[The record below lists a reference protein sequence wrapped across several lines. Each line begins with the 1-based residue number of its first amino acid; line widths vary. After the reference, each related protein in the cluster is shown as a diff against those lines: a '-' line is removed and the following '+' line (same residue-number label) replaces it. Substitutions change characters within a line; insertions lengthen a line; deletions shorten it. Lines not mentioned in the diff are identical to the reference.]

1 MGGGGISAGCAFG
14 GHFYALEETWHPDLG
29 EPFGVMRCVI
39 CHCEPV
45 SAPTHPFPWET
56 PRDPGLLGRG
66 LARREFDSSFQY
78 AVLPMEEG
86 NGIPSASRTPGCP
99 PPRHGGGEGGFKG
112 SGFILPP
119 PPRGWPPAPSL
130 PPSSSPRLGL
140 AGPRTAGREAWG
152 CGEGARVWL
161 PYRHLGTV
169 QGVQGSRWKKMGEV
183 RPCRESMTWHT

>member
-1 MGGGGISAGCAFG
+1 MGGGGVSAGCAFG

-45 SAPTHPFPWET
+45 SAPTHPFPGET
-56 PRDPGLLGRG
+56 PGTRVCWGGGSQGGSYIPLFNTL
-66 LARREFDSSFQY
+66 
-78 AVLPMEEG
+78 LPMEEG
-86 NGIPSASRTPGCP
+86 SGIPSASRTPGCP

-130 PPSSSPRLGL
+130 PPSEQLPEAGAGGATHSWSEAGGCGRGPGFGCCTGIWGL
-140 AGPRTAGREAWG
+140 CKVSRAPDGKIWEKPGCAGRA
-152 CGEGARVWL
+152 
-161 PYRHLGTV
+161 
-169 QGVQGSRWKKMGEV
+169 
-183 RPCRESMTWHT
+183 